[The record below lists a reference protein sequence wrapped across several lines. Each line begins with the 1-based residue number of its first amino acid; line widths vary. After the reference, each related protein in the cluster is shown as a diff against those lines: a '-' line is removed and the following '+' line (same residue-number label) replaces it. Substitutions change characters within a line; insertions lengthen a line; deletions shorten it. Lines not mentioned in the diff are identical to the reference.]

1 MENAVYVNL
10 SVVDLK
16 PNVLSFLSD
25 LAETAKESV
34 FVTRVKDLAEQL
46 GKDVRTI
53 QRHLKELA
61 EKGILQMKG
70 RRGKSG
76 GTVICFNSN
85 LVQFTTSDKALIN
98 SEEPIDIDELLQTKI
113 PKKKQEPNP
122 NKRPRRTKSQMIE
135 AQLLQ
140 DEKQAKIDEL
150 NGRLQM
156 LGGVPNWDWF
166 QLTDNPVGNYRT
178 YLLTRLYNR
187 YAALFT
193 DYHNVKAQVMEEG
206 EEVPDVSNDY
216 DVLGTDKVLGISRWA
231 QFEKFRDFCEENT
244 IDPAVYLTAQFNRS
258 LFSAKGK
265 NKKKSLPF
273 VNALTS
279 DTSYDAY
286 LQYCGYKNLVDDN
299 CKRFNVLPKGFAS
312 DFIIQA
318 ISEAYDTA
326 HQAVGLLEHKHDIRE
341 FLTGEN
347 GYTDRQVDVINF
359 YDSISDKLRKTNAPY
374 KVRNTI
380 KKFIITQGLTQL
392 YGNYSLPTSMILGSE
407 HTQIILASVDR
418 DASSKE
424 ESTLMKKRL
433 LGALVYPSAD
443 TETQDK
449 AGANYLYQLRT
460 LKETRQV
467 LRLIQERKG
476 THLSF
481 ADIQEAFEAFGRN
494 EIPVD
499 DFSMLDIDA
508 IVALEGKKVEKEEEI
523 DLASMTAKRKVVTYG
538 SIVENNPLDRVLSG
552 LQLD

>member
-16 PNVLSFLSD
+16 PNVLNFLST

-61 EKGILQMKG
+61 EKDILEMKG
-70 RRGKSG
+70 RRGKAG
-76 GTVICFNSN
+76 GTVIRFNSD

-150 NGRLQM
+150 NGRLQI

-193 DYHNVKAQVMEEG
+193 DYHNVKVQVMEEG
-206 EEVPDVSNDY
+206 EEVPEVSNDY
-216 DVLGTDKVLGISRWA
+216 DVLGTDKVLGTSRWA
-231 QFEKFRDFCEENT
+231 QFEKFRDFCDENN

-279 DTSYDAY
+279 DASYDVY
-286 LQYCGYKNLVDDN
+286 LQYCDHKARVDDGYKQF
-299 CKRFNVLPKGFAS
+299 KILPKRFAS
-312 DFIIQA
+312 DFVVSA

-326 HQAVGLLEHKHDIRE
+326 DRSLGMLEHKHSIHE
-341 FLTGEN
+341 FLKGEH
-347 GYTDRQVDVINF
+347 GYTEKQVDVINF
-359 YDSISDKLRKTNAPY
+359 YDSIVDKLRETNAPFQ
-374 KVRNTI
+374 VRNTI
-380 KKFIITQGLTQL
+380 KKYIITQALTQL
-392 YGNYSLPTSMILGSE
+392 FGNQSLPVSSILGSE
-407 HTQIILASVDR
+407 HTQVILATIDR
-418 DASSKE
+418 DANNKE
-424 ESTLMKKRL
+424 EATFMKKRV
-433 LGALVYPSAD
+433 LGTLVNPNA
-443 TETQDK
+443 TNEVKDK
-449 AGANYLYQLRT
+449 DGATYLYQLRT

-476 THLSF
+476 THISL
-481 ADIQEAFEAFGRN
+481 ADLHKSFEAFGRT

-499 DFSMLDIDA
+499 DFSMLNIDA
-508 IVALEGKKVEKEEEI
+508 IVELENRKEQQEQEI
-523 DLASMTAKRKVVTYG
+523 DLASVTAQRKVVMSG
-538 SIVENNPLDRVLSG
+538 SVVEQNSVDDVLAG
-552 LQLD
+552 LQMD